1 MHQYIDSIKIE
12 GNYDGDLEFSIAYGI
27 FNFNIAEYL
36 IIRDDN
42 HQIKN
47 LLFIKYLNNEQN
59 ENKNL
64 IIFVNVNNNHFN
76 LAYYNYSK
84 LNMNY
89 KYILNGDW
97 GFGDWPNPQ
106 SPIPNPQSPLYNKK
120 F

>member
-47 LLFIKYLNNEQN
+47 LLFIKYLNNE
-59 ENKNL
+59 
-64 IIFVNVNNNHFN
+64 
-76 LAYYNYSK
+76 
-84 LNMNY
+84 
-89 KYILNGDW
+89 
-97 GFGDWPNPQ
+97 
-106 SPIPNPQSPLYNKK
+106 
-120 F
+120 